1 MSKIDSAYDYY
12 MMTYGKNEVS
22 RYDSHK
28 KSELRN
34 VYNRM
39 VKTNKESPLYKLS
52 SPDDA
57 KRYAIDIKEN
67 AKAIQNVVASL
78 SADSGDDI
86 ANAFMKKVAAS
97 SNEDVVDAKY
107 IGDGTE
113 DSSTDQFRIEVK
125 HLAEPQVNTG
135 KYIDSNALSML
146 PGGYSFDLNTNSGSY
161 EFQYNVNIGD
171 TNKDVQQKLSRLINT
186 SGLGLNAEILERKD
200 GYTALQIASRQTGLA
215 EGEDCLFQINPGTTQ
230 ESIQAMDL
238 LGINHVTSEARNS
251 SFLLND
257 VERNSFSNTF
267 SINQVFELTL
277 KNKSKEHDPAVVG
290 FKANVDAV
298 ADNINTLVTA
308 YNDIVKLSHDY
319 SESGTFQGN
328 RLYNDMSGISKN
340 HKSDLESIGLM
351 VDAEGSIRIDKE
363 LLADAITPERSEET
377 FGILSDFKDSI
388 GSKAE
393 SASINPMNYVDKVV
407 VAYKNPGH
415 NFATPYITSIYS
427 GMMLD
432 NYI

>member
-22 RYDSHK
+22 RYDAHK

-39 VKTNKESPLYKLS
+39 VKANKESPLYKLA

-78 SADSGDDI
+78 STDSDSGI
-86 ANAFMKKVAAS
+86 ANAFTKKVATS
-97 SNEDVVDAKY
+97 SHEDVVDAKY

-113 DSSTDQFRIEVK
+113 DSSTDQFTIEVQ
-125 HLAEPQVNTG
+125 HLAAHQINTG
-135 KYIDSNALSML
+135 KYIESNALSL
-146 PGGYSFDLNTNSGSY
+146 VPGGYSFDLNTNSGSY
-161 EFQYNVNIGD
+161 EFQYNVNVGD

-186 SGLGLNAEILERKD
+186 SGLGLNAEILDRKD
-200 GYTALQIASRQTGLA
+200 GHSALQIASRQTGLA
-215 EGEDCLFQINPGTTQ
+215 EGEDYLFQINPGTTQ

-277 KNKSKEHDPAVVG
+277 KNTSSEHEPAVVG

-298 ADNINTLVTA
+298 ADNIGTLVTA
-308 YNDIVKLSHDY
+308 YNDIIKLSREY
-319 SESGTFQGN
+319 SEAGTFQGT

-351 VDAEGSIRIDKE
+351 VDSEGSIYIDKE

-388 GSKAE
+388 GTKAE
-393 SASINPMNYVDKVV
+393 NASINPMNYVDKVV

>member
-22 RYDSHK
+22 RYDAHK

-78 SADSGDDI
+78 STDSGDGI
-86 ANAFMKKVAAS
+86 ASAFMKKVAVS
-97 SNEDVVDAKY
+97 SHEDVVDAKY
-107 IGDGTE
+107 IGNGTE
-113 DSSTDQFRIEVK
+113 DSSANQFSIEVK
-125 HLAEPQVNTG
+125 SLAKPQVNTG
-135 KYIDSNALSML
+135 KYIDSNALSLL

-161 EFQYNVNIGD
+161 EFQYNVGIGD
-171 TNKDVQQKLSRLINT
+171 TNKDVQQKLSRLINN

-200 GYTALQIASRQTGLA
+200 GHSALRITSRQTGLA
-215 EGEDCLFQINPGTTQ
+215 EGEDSLFQINPSTTQ

-238 LGINHVTSEARNS
+238 LGINHVTSKARNS
-251 SFLLND
+251 AFLLND
-257 VERNSFSNTF
+257 VERTSFSNTF

-277 KNKSKEHDPAVVG
+277 KNTSKEHNPAVVG

-298 ADNINTLVTA
+298 ADNISTLVSA
-308 YNDIVKLSHDY
+308 YNNIVGLSHDY
-319 SESGTFQGN
+319 SESGTFQGS
-328 RLYNDMSGISKN
+328 RLYHDMSGISKN
-340 HKSDLESIGLM
+340 HRSDLESIGLL
-351 VDAEGSIRIDKE
+351 VDDEGTIRIDKE
-363 LLADAITPERSEET
+363 LLADAITPDRSDKT
-377 FGILSDFKDSI
+377 FAILSDFKDAI

-393 SASINPMNYVDKVV
+393 NASINPMNYVDKVV

-415 NFATPYITSIYS
+415 NFATPYISSIYS

>member
-22 RYDSHK
+22 RYDAHK

-39 VKTNKESPLYKLS
+39 VKANKESPLYKLV

-78 SADSGDDI
+78 STDSDSGI
-86 ANAFMKKVAAS
+86 ANAFTKKVATS
-97 SNEDVVDAKY
+97 SHEDVVDAKY

-113 DSSTDQFRIEVK
+113 DSSTDQFTIEVQ
-125 HLAEPQVNTG
+125 HLAAPQINTG
-135 KYIDSNALSML
+135 KYIESNALSL
-146 PGGYSFDLNTNSGSY
+146 VPGGYSFDLNTNSGSY
-161 EFQYNVNIGD
+161 EFQYNVNVGD

-200 GYTALQIASRQTGLA
+200 GHSALQIASRQTGLA
-215 EGEDCLFQINPGTTQ
+215 EGEDYLFQINPGTTQ

-277 KNKSKEHDPAVVG
+277 KNTSSEHEPAVVG

-298 ADNINTLVTA
+298 ADNIGTLVTA
-308 YNDIVKLSHDY
+308 YNDIIKLSREY
-319 SESGTFQGN
+319 SEAGTFQGT

-351 VDAEGSIRIDKE
+351 VDSEGSIYIDKE

-388 GSKAE
+388 GTKAE
-393 SASINPMNYVDKVV
+393 NASINPMNYVDKVV